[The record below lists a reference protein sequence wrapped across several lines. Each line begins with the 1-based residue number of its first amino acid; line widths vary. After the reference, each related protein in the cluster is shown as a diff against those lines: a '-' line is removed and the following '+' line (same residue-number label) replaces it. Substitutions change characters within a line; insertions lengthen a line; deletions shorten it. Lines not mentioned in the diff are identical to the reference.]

1 VPFILLFQACCFLLP
16 NVIWHTFSKSAG
28 VDVTS
33 LGKNAIAL
41 DNFDMERR
49 GKTIDQIA
57 RHIHIALSLKYY
69 NDDEP
74 TGRFSKINIARR
86 LPCGRRHGNWLYIV
100 YMIVKIIYL
109 LNIIGQLFLLNNFF
123 GFQQHAWGF
132 EFLKK
137 FLLGEEDY
145 SRIDKAF
152 PRVTFCD
159 FRIRNLAD
167 NIHQHS
173 VQCALPINLFN
184 EKFFICLWFWLIILT
199 VITFVNFVS
208 WFKVIFTSYRKK
220 TMAKYLR
227 SHNKLGTEEKDLQI
241 FNSFITDYCHLDGAF
256 IIEILRRNSNY
267 ITTSEI
273 LVALWSKYQREMMRS
288 HQDVPRI
295 IHVEGNFNNKDQ
307 TELAMIDCDEPEK
320 TPFRS

>member
-1 VPFILLFQACCFLLP
+1 M
-16 NVIWHTFSKSAG
+16 
-28 VDVTS
+28 DVTS
-33 LGKNAIAL
+33 LGKNAMAL

-57 RHIHIALSLKYY
+57 RHIHIALSLKYD
-69 NDDEP
+69 NDVDESL
-74 TGRFSKINIARR
+74 SKLSRINIARR
-86 LPCGRRHGNWLYIV
+86 LPCGRRHGNWLFIV
-100 YMIVKIIYL
+100 YMFVKVVYL
-109 LNIIGQLFLLNNFF
+109 VNIIGQLFLLNNFF
-123 GFQQHAWGF
+123 GFQYHQWGF
-132 EFLKK
+132 EFLRK
-137 FLLGEEDY
+137 FLTGDEDY

-184 EKFFICLWFWLIILT
+184 EKFFICLWFWLIILA
-199 VITFVNFVS
+199 VATFVNFLY
-208 WFKVIFTSYRKK
+208 WLKVTFVGYRKR

-227 SHNKLGTEEKDLQI
+227 SHNKLGTGEKDLDI
-241 FNSFITDYCHLDGAF
+241 FNTFITEYCHLDGAF
-256 IIEILRRNSNY
+256 IIEIIRRNSNY

-273 LVALWSKYQREMMRS
+273 IVALWSRYHREIARS
-288 HQDVPRI
+288 QQEMPRSI
-295 IHVEGNFNNKDQ
+295 NVDGSFSKDR
-307 TELAMIDCDEPEK
+307 TEIGMIDCDEPEK